1 MPSASASSNT
11 VPVRLR
17 HPRGVTTIEVD
28 PEAQGIDDLK
38 VLIFSASEIPPS
50 QQEIK
55 YGYPPK
61 PLPETSGRLSSIPL
75 TRGEQLIVTSNPNK
89 LRSPSASPVRRRRPS
104 VKELDAELSAP
115 RSPPPRARDSPL
127 LENEIPLETKDSVQV
142 KGHDAGYIQ
151 LRIVPDDNS
160 CLFSSVAVV
169 FEGGLDKAQELRKGK
184 LEADPEKYSDVMLGM
199 PRDEYMKKILDKNT
213 WGGAIELAIFSD
225 HYKTEIA
232 SFDVATGRSDRFG
245 EGSHENRCILVYSG
259 IHYDAVTLSPLPV
272 SPPEFHTT
280 VYPVSN
286 QAIMDAAQELVAGLK
301 SRKYYTDTA
310 NFDLK
315 CGVCGVGLKGEKGA
329 REHAMQ
335 TGPRA
340 FGSSTESRR
349 GRRFLFTPRVWL
361 RSSWVL
367 FEPLQLTRRAL
378 AAAHPCTL
386 RPCVCVP
393 ALTDAFVSHMAPLR
407 AAPPF
412 DLTPRVPL
420 LHRVVDCLPFALT
433 TMTTSP
439 ENVSS
444 IADRLG
450 RLKLTVEANLIDN
463 EDLIGDAGDLP
474 APTVQPVIPV
484 NSITSVTLAQN
495 TPLPRSPPND
505 ASAAPQSGTSD
516 SNSSDPSFSS
526 ITTSELMTL
535 GQPAQQTSGTS
546 PSGDSESQ
554 TQSSFYLTT
563 SASPFVR
570 RSSLSHPSLIL
581 HPSTSQPASST
592 THSSPSMTSQS
603 TSSLTP
609 ASKHSTPSN
618 LLPFATPFQPA
629 SQSSPSSTSS
639 PTTFPLVTLAPT
651 GEPQKISIK
660 APAATVSTAA
670 MSDTPQQH
678 SQPAL
683 QATPPKAQVS
693 ESSAQT
699 PGWVCQTPVWVT
711 APEGV
716 GMATPSPTLS
726 SFQAPSPADTATSP
740 QAVMSFNVPSPIKSV
755 GDGSPSPTR
764 TAFSFGSSMPA
775 VFQPAAP
782 AMGFNKPPPS
792 KAVPITKPAPKA
804 SGAHSESVSLLGD
817 IPEAEDLLTED
828 DSNDP
833 TLADQLAKAKVL
845 SAAPSSQASST
856 GPADLRPTHTPLDR
870 NLYSNSE
877 TKIECKETPVLAPK
891 SSKYGNISLAAP
903 MTGSSVGQTT
913 LVGDKPLQLP
923 SESEDPTRSASAA
936 SLSST
941 PGKEVS
947 VKALAAM
954 YDQHAGKSG
963 RSAVTPGFSDDHAQT
978 ADDAETV
985 TGNESDTKDNSN
997 SATLKRFSETGFG
1010 TEPLAIAAPGFR
1022 PQSSVYDADNET
1034 DTEASARH
1042 GKDTDTETEAPNPKV
1057 RKLAKDDTLSAGSAT
1072 LDDITEK
1079 PFVPTVTKLAAT
1091 QAKPVPTSLTPAIN
1105 GLDEGKAEVEELE
1118 RLWTDFKD
1126 GVAIFGGGIDEVI
1139 ARLTKEFKNAVQ
1151 IAAVAPATSTMVAA
1165 SAGPAVDVKALEI
1178 KRQEF
1183 DDLRRKSEALRARA
1197 LKAEGEAREAAERA
1211 SALEVEVDAS
1221 KKKSEADKERIEELT
1236 GLYDSSESLCTLLR
1250 KRNQSVGT
1258 ERLTASSLS
1267 SWKEKVFDPEELA
1280 RGYDGGSKWASRIR
1294 SETVR
1299 LCRLMNNDTEVPILM
1314 YLYFDIVG
1322 SLGSTV
1328 ALTSQQKTLTELLE
1342 DVSQF
1347 DDFMEGF
1354 SSTEDLITVSDVSG
1368 AVGAS
1373 VKIRV
1378 DIQDKGYV
1386 KDITSWPKSA
1396 QAKVYAARSTG
1407 ADEAD
1412 KDPFLQLGNDHLFYA
1427 DCFFPRTFDQWSNE
1441 IQKTSGQR
1449 QAGEGAPQQP
1459 QPAATQQHLG
1469 QGAPPPQQQLQTQLA
1484 PENTPNPGPLDPNH
1498 TGLTARPGAF
1508 AGLQQPLNPTTQYG
1522 TPPPQ
1527 ASHTPRAPSQSPVAP
1542 MQPQQQQP
1550 PPPQAQAGAA
1560 WGQNRSA
1567 TYSYQA
1573 PPQGPP
1579 QGPPQVQQQAPHA
1592 GDWGQRSSVGDGSP
1606 SPTRTAFSFGSS
1618 MPAVFQP
1625 AAPAMG
1631 FNKPPPSKAVP
1642 ITKPAPKAS
1651 GAHSESVSL
1660 LGDIPEAEDLLTE
1673 DDSNDPTLA
1682 DQLAKAKVLMFQAQ
1696 PQPQQQP
1703 QQPQQT
1709 PPQQPAQSQQPPWNQ
1724 YGAAP
1729 PAQPQQPQ
1737 KQPSPVV
1744 EQRQPQARRY
1754 NEVVISH
1761 ARGYAGSIGGSPPST
1776 DEDNPLLKDVPQT
1789 SRTFVSR
1796 PPQFAR
1802 AEDPIQRPGSSN
1814 SLISMVS
1821 SAVHGRGM
1829 GPPPTFRVR
1838 DVSQSHTQPHS
1849 QPPQAPHAPQPA
1861 PVQAPPPWAQHGG
1874 VAHKVDN
1881 NNSDWRL

>member
-1 MPSASASSNT
+1 MHSQ
-11 VPVRLR
+11 
-17 HPRGVTTIEVD
+17 PR
-28 PEAQGIDDLK
+28 
-38 VLIFSASEIPPS
+38 
-50 QQEIK
+50 
-55 YGYPPK
+55 
-61 PLPETSGRLSSIPL
+61 
-75 TRGEQLIVTSNPNK
+75 TR
-89 LRSPSASPVRRRRPS
+89 
-104 VKELDAELSAP
+104 AP
-115 RSPPPRARDSPL
+115 CA
-127 LENEIPLETKDSVQV
+127 
-142 KGHDAGYIQ
+142 
-151 LRIVPDDNS
+151 
-160 CLFSSVAVV
+160 
-169 FEGGLDKAQELRKGK
+169 
-184 LEADPEKYSDVMLGM
+184 
-199 PRDEYMKKILDKNT
+199 
-213 WGGAIELAIFSD
+213 
-225 HYKTEIA
+225 
-232 SFDVATGRSDRFG
+232 
-245 EGSHENRCILVYSG
+245 LV
-259 IHYDAVTLSPLPV
+259 
-272 SPPEFHTT
+272 
-280 VYPVSN
+280 
-286 QAIMDAAQELVAGLK
+286 
-301 SRKYYTDTA
+301 
-310 NFDLK
+310 
-315 CGVCGVGLKGEKGA
+315 
-329 REHAMQ
+329 
-335 TGPRA
+335 
-340 FGSSTESRR
+340 
-349 GRRFLFTPRVWL
+349 
-361 RSSWVL
+361 
-367 FEPLQLTRRAL
+367 
-378 AAAHPCTL
+378 
-386 RPCVCVP
+386 CVCVP

-474 APTVQPVIPV
+474 ASTVQPVIPV

-554 TQSSFYLTT
+554 TESSFYLTT

-609 ASKHSTPSN
+609 STKHSSPSN

-651 GEPQKISIK
+651 GESQKISIK

-891 SSKYGNISLAAP
+891 SSKYGNISLAAS

-913 LVGDKPLQLP
+913 LVGDNPHQLP
-923 SESEDPTRSASAA
+923 FESEDPTRSASAA

-941 PGKEVS
+941 PSKEVS

-985 TGNESDTKDNSN
+985 TGNESDGKDNST
-997 SATLKRFSETGFG
+997 SATLKRFSEKGFG

-1034 DTEASARH
+1034 DTEASAGRCQ
-1042 GKDTDTETEAPNPKV
+1042 DTDTETEAPNPKA
-1057 RKLAKDDTLSAGSAT
+1057 RKLAKDGTLSAGSAT

-1079 PFVPTVTKLAAT
+1079 PFVPTVTKLAPGKTQSAAT
-1091 QAKPVPTSLTPAIN
+1091 NHTPANN
-1105 GLDEGKAEVEELE
+1105 GLDDGKAEVEELE

-1139 ARLTKEFKNAVQ
+1139 ARLTKEFK
-1151 IAAVAPATSTMVAA
+1151 
-1165 SAGPAVDVKALEI
+1165 K
-1178 KRQEF
+1178 
-1183 DDLRRKSEALRARA
+1183 
-1197 LKAEGEAREAAERA
+1197 
-1211 SALEVEVDAS
+1211 
-1221 KKKSEADKERIEELT
+1221 
-1236 GLYDSSESLCTLLR
+1236 
-1250 KRNQSVGT
+1250 
-1258 ERLTASSLS
+1258 
-1267 SWKEKVFDPEELA
+1267 
-1280 RGYDGGSKWASRIR
+1280 
-1294 SETVR
+1294 
-1299 LCRLMNNDTEVPILM
+1299 
-1314 YLYFDIVG
+1314 
-1322 SLGSTV
+1322 
-1328 ALTSQQKTLTELLE
+1328 
-1342 DVSQF
+1342 
-1347 DDFMEGF
+1347 
-1354 SSTEDLITVSDVSG
+1354 
-1368 AVGAS
+1368 
-1373 VKIRV
+1373 
-1378 DIQDKGYV
+1378 
-1386 KDITSWPKSA
+1386 
-1396 QAKVYAARSTG
+1396 
-1407 ADEAD
+1407 
-1412 KDPFLQLGNDHLFYA
+1412 
-1427 DCFFPRTFDQWSNE
+1427 
-1441 IQKTSGQR
+1441 
-1449 QAGEGAPQQP
+1449 
-1459 QPAATQQHLG
+1459 
-1469 QGAPPPQQQLQTQLA
+1469 
-1484 PENTPNPGPLDPNH
+1484 
-1498 TGLTARPGAF
+1498 
-1508 AGLQQPLNPTTQYG
+1508 
-1522 TPPPQ
+1522 
-1527 ASHTPRAPSQSPVAP
+1527 
-1542 MQPQQQQP
+1542 
-1550 PPPQAQAGAA
+1550 
-1560 WGQNRSA
+1560 
-1567 TYSYQA
+1567 
-1573 PPQGPP
+1573 
-1579 QGPPQVQQQAPHA
+1579 
-1592 GDWGQRSSVGDGSP
+1592 
-1606 SPTRTAFSFGSS
+1606 
-1618 MPAVFQP
+1618 
-1625 AAPAMG
+1625 
-1631 FNKPPPSKAVP
+1631 
-1642 ITKPAPKAS
+1642 
-1651 GAHSESVSL
+1651 
-1660 LGDIPEAEDLLTE
+1660 
-1673 DDSNDPTLA
+1673 
-1682 DQLAKAKVLMFQAQ
+1682 
-1696 PQPQQQP
+1696 
-1703 QQPQQT
+1703 
-1709 PPQQPAQSQQPPWNQ
+1709 
-1724 YGAAP
+1724 
-1729 PAQPQQPQ
+1729 
-1737 KQPSPVV
+1737 
-1744 EQRQPQARRY
+1744 
-1754 NEVVISH
+1754 
-1761 ARGYAGSIGGSPPST
+1761 
-1776 DEDNPLLKDVPQT
+1776 
-1789 SRTFVSR
+1789 
-1796 PPQFAR
+1796 
-1802 AEDPIQRPGSSN
+1802 
-1814 SLISMVS
+1814 
-1821 SAVHGRGM
+1821 
-1829 GPPPTFRVR
+1829 
-1838 DVSQSHTQPHS
+1838 
-1849 QPPQAPHAPQPA
+1849 
-1861 PVQAPPPWAQHGG
+1861 
-1874 VAHKVDN
+1874 
-1881 NNSDWRL
+1881 